1 MDRILNEER
10 KYIIEMIKKIC
21 KTSCNVLL
29 IQKSIMRDSINDLA
43 LHFLAKKKILVIK
56 DVERDMVDFISKT
69 TGLTPIASIDQFQE
83 NKLGSADLVYEDKD
97 SNSIRVVGCPK
108 PKDGNNT
115 VSILIRGSS
124 QMIVDEAER
133 SLHDA
138 LCVVRCLVK
147 KRAIVPG
154 GAAVEME
161 IAQKLI
167 SYSKTVF
174 GTDQYCMRAYAE
186 ALELVPY
193 TLAENAGLDPIHF
206 VTQQRKAHKDGKK
219 YSGLN
224 VKKNKVANM
233 VDSKVI

>member
-1 MDRILNEER
+1 
-10 KYIIEMIKKIC
+10 
-21 KTSCNVLL
+21 
-29 IQKSIMRDSINDLA
+29 
-43 LHFLAKKKILVIK
+43 
-56 DVERDMVDFISKT
+56 
-69 TGLTPIASIDQFQE
+69 
-83 NKLGSADLVYEDKD
+83 
-97 SNSIRVVGCPK
+97 
-108 PKDGNNT
+108 
-115 VSILIRGSS
+115 
-124 QMIVDEAER
+124 MIVDEAER